1 MKYVLDASVAICW
14 VIPRPLTP
22 KAVRLRDEYRRQ
34 IHELLAPGVYI
45 DEVAGALTKAE
56 RQKDIAVGQAAPLF
70 AKVMNSPPV
79 LIAHAPLIA
88 RAIDISSRTRSG
100 YYDCLYVALAEQEGC
115 QLITAD
121 QRSINNLAPHF
132 PFIVPLAT
140 LP

>member
-1 MKYVLDASVAICW
+1 MKYILDASVAICW

-22 KAVRLRDEYRRQ
+22 NATQLRDEYQQQ
-34 IHELLAPGVYI
+34 IHELLAPAVFI

-56 RQKDIAVGQAAPLF
+56 RQKDIGVGQAAPLY

-79 LIAHAPLIA
+79 LIAHASLIA

-121 QRSINNLAPHF
+121 QKPINNLSPYF
-132 PFIVPLAT
+132 PFIVPLASV
-140 LP
+140 P

>member
-14 VIPRPLTP
+14 VIPRPLKP
-22 KAVRLRDEYRRQ
+22 KADRLRDEYQRR
-34 IHELLAPGVYI
+34 IHELLAPAVFI

-56 RQKDIAVGQAAPLF
+56 RQKDIAVGQAAPLY
-70 AKVMNSPPV
+70 AKVINSPPV
-79 LIAHAPLIA
+79 LIPHAPLIA

-100 YYDCLYVALAEQEGC
+100 YYDCLYVALAEREGC
-115 QLITAD
+115 QLVTAD
-121 QRSINNLAPHF
+121 QKSINNLAPHF

>member
-34 IHELLAPGVYI
+34 IHELLAPAVFI

-70 AKVMNSPPV
+70 VKVMNSPPI
-79 LIAHAPLIA
+79 LIPHAPLIA
-88 RAIDISSRTRSG
+88 RAIDISSRTRSA
-100 YYDCLYVALAEQEGC
+100 YYDCVYVALAEREAC
-115 QLITAD
+115 ELVTAD
-121 QRSINNLAPHF
+121 QKSINNLAPYF
-132 PFIVPLAT
+132 PFIVPLAS